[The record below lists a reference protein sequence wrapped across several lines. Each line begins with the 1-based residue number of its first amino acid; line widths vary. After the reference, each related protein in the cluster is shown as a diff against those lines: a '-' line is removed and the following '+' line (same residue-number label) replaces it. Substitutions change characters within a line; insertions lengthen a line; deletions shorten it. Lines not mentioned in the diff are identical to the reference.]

1 VAEHTSRTAIV
12 AALVGNLL
20 IAVTKGIAAAVS
32 GSSAML
38 SESVHSLVDT
48 GNEVLLLYGLKRA
61 AKAPDKVHPYGYGRE
76 LYFWSFVV
84 ALLIFAV
91 GAGISAYEGVVHIRH
106 PEPIRQVWINFT
118 VLGLAAIFESVS
130 WWFGWKAF
138 SRVRQSRSIWDA
150 FVASKDPTTFMVLF
164 EDTAALLGIAIAAVA
179 TLLAWQLERPWI
191 DGAGSILIGTV
202 LAVVAVLLARESKEL
217 LIGERASPELSA
229 AIRDKAS
236 EDPCVRG
243 VVDITTS
250 QMSPDQV
257 IATIAIEIDEDLRV
271 SEVQR
276 LIGNI
281 EQSLRDRFP
290 QLFRIFIRPMAPDS
304 PEQDVAAPEQK
315 SGTARIAQSEVPGA
329 RTD

>member
-1 VAEHTSRTAIV
+1 MRGVAEHTSKTAII

-20 IAVTKGIAAAVS
+20 IAVTKGIAAALS

-61 AKAPDKVHPYGYGRE
+61 AKPPDKIHPYGYGRE

-91 GAGISAYEGVVHIRH
+91 GAGVSAYEGFVHIRH
-106 PEPIRQVWINFT
+106 PEMIQDVWINFV
-118 VLGLAAIFESVS
+118 VLALAGIFEGVS

-138 SRVRQSRSIWDA
+138 SRVRRSRPIWDT

-164 EDTAALLGIAIAAVA
+164 EDSAALLGILIAAVA
-179 TLLAWQLERPWI
+179 TFFSWRLKLPWI
-191 DGAGSILIGTV
+191 DGAGSILIGLV
-202 LAVVAVLLARESKEL
+202 LAIVAALLARESKEL

-229 AIRDKAS
+229 AVRQTAS
-236 EDPCVRG
+236 EDPCVRK

-250 QMSPDQV
+250 QMGPDQV
-257 IATIAIEIDEDLRV
+257 IATIAVEIDEDLRV
-271 SEVQR
+271 PDVER
-276 LIGNI
+276 LIARI
-281 EQSLRDRFP
+281 EESIRSRFP
-290 QLFRIFIRPMAPDS
+290 QLFRIFIRP
-304 PEQDVAAPEQK
+304 VAGSSA
-315 SGTARIAQSEVPGA
+315 
-329 RTD
+329 